1 MSRGVAIIANAEDVA
16 DDWRGGRL
24 MNLKPRTRR
33 VLLIALL
40 TAPIVAHGCHREDI
54 DDEPGFVLPQ
64 REPQVED
71 R

>member
-1 MSRGVAIIANAEDVA
+1 
-16 DDWRGGRL
+16 